1 MNLTEAIN
9 LAKQG
14 RSIGWGTIIKSTYSR
29 KKFLTSK
36 YLDNSL
42 SDTVL
47 HDSYVKA
54 LTSIE
59 LLHNPEIFSSWLGII
74 IASIS
79 ATELAK
85 QNSIS
90 FSKHEAYENETW
102 YTDIKTEGSPFV
114 SDGINFSEKEITE
127 LSGKVIGSISLLPRI
142 CFIFHYIEGFTVKE
156 ISRAMRC
163 SETDVIALLNTGVK
177 ELNAIYGEL
186 KRNNAKLAHFSNGL
200 QLFTFMLEAEYSY
213 NQGIE
218 IADKPFNKIIEDTAA
233 IVAEKAINAEDAE
246 EEEAEKAEETKETE
260 AKTGD
265 GNKTTSNKKMLLIIG
280 LIVAAIIAGVAIH
293 FANKNS
299 DSKPVD
305 NSKSTSKIIT
315 TATINPT
322 TQPTTTSSTEAS
334 SEESSTDASQT
345 VSQTPSTPTP
355 TSNYY
360 YNNNSNNTTAQQATQ
375 APKPTQPQT
384 QAPTTQAPTTQ
395 APTKAPKP
403 TQPQTQAPTTQAPAT
418 QAPAEPDFEDPG
430 FE

>member
-54 LTSIE
+54 LSSIE

-85 QNSIS
+85 QNNVS
-90 FSKHEAYENETW
+90 FSEHEAYENETW
-102 YTDIKTEGSPFV
+102 YTDIRTEGSAFV
-114 SDGINFSEKEITE
+114 SDGINFNESEITE
-127 LSGKVIGSISLLPRI
+127 LSNKVIGSISLLPKV

-163 SETDVIALLNTGVK
+163 SEADIIALLNTGVK
-177 ELNAIYGEL
+177 ELNAVYGEL
-186 KRNNAKLAHFSNGL
+186 KRTNAKLAHFSNGL
-200 QLFTFMLEAEYSY
+200 QLFTFVLETEYNY
-213 NQGIE
+213 NRSIE

-246 EEEAEKAEETKETE
+246 EEEAEKAEEAQGAVVKPEDE
-260 AKTGD
+260 
-265 GNKTTSNKKMLLIIG
+265 NK
-280 LIVAAIIAGVAIH
+280 
-293 FANKNS
+293 
-299 DSKPVD
+299 
-305 NSKSTSKIIT
+305 
-315 TATINPT
+315 
-322 TQPTTTSSTEAS
+322 
-334 SEESSTDASQT
+334 
-345 VSQTPSTPTP
+345 
-355 TSNYY
+355 
-360 YNNNSNNTTAQQATQ
+360 
-375 APKPTQPQT
+375 
-384 QAPTTQAPTTQ
+384 
-395 APTKAPKP
+395 
-403 TQPQTQAPTTQAPAT
+403 
-418 QAPAEPDFEDPG
+418 
-430 FE
+430 